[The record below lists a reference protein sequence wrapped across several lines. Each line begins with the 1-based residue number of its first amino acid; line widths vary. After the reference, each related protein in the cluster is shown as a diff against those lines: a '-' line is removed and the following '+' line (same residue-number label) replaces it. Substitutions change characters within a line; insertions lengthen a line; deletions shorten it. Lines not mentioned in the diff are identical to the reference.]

1 MSRRSEY
8 QAPWFHDALY
18 NAFIA
23 SGMSIPEIARKAR
36 ISKSHAYRIFAAEQW
51 PSVPV
56 MIRLEDAMGLE
67 RGTLVKAEEQ
77 TEKEREK
84 SSN

>member
-1 MSRRSEY
+1 MSRQTEY
-8 QAPWFHDALY
+8 QPPWFHDRLY
-18 NAFIA
+18 NSFIA
-23 SGMSIPEIARKAR
+23 SGLSIPEIARKAR

-56 MIRLEDAMGLE
+56 MLRLEDAMGLE
-67 RGTLVKAEEQ
+67 RGALIRA
-77 TEKEREK
+77 EK

>member
-1 MSRRSEY
+1 MSRQTEY
-8 QAPWFHDALY
+8 QPQWFREALY
-18 NAFIA
+18 QAWVS
-23 SGMSIPEIARKAR
+23 SGMTIPQVARKAS

-56 MIRLEDAMGLE
+56 MMRLEDAMGLE
-67 RGTLVKAEEQ
+67 RGTLIRK
-77 TEKEREK
+77 EK

>member
-1 MSRRSEY
+1 VGPVSRQTEY
-8 QAPWFHDALY
+8 QPPWFHDGLY
-18 NAFIA
+18 KAFIQ
-23 SGMSIPEIARKAR
+23 SGMSIPEIARKAN

-56 MIRLEDAMGLE
+56 MMRLEDAMGLE
-67 RGTLVKAEEQ
+67 RGTLIRK
-77 TEKEREK
+77 EK

>member
-1 MSRRSEY
+1 MSRQTEY
-8 QAPWFHDALY
+8 QPPWFHERLY
-18 NAFIA
+18 KGFRS
-23 SGMSIPEIARKAR
+23 SGLSIPEIARKAG

-56 MIRLEDAMGLE
+56 MLRLEDAMGLE
-67 RGTLVKAEEQ
+67 RGALIRT
-77 TEKEREK
+77 EK

>member
-1 MSRRSEY
+1 MSRHSEY
-8 QAPWFHDALY
+8 QAPWFHDRLY
-18 NAFIA
+18 KAFIN
-23 SGMSIPEIARKAR
+23 SGMSIPEIARKAS

-56 MIRLEDAMGLE
+56 MMRLEDAMGLE
-67 RGTLVKAEEQ
+67 HGALIK
-77 TEKEREK
+77 REN

>member
-1 MSRRSEY
+1 MLTRVSRKSEY
-8 QAPWFHDALY
+8 QPPWFHDRLY

-23 SGMSIPEIARKAR
+23 SGMSIPEIARKAG

-56 MIRLEDAMGLE
+56 MIRLEKALGLE
-67 RGTLVKAEEQ
+67 QGYLVG
-77 TEKEREK
+77 REK

>member
-1 MSRRSEY
+1 MSRQTEY
-8 QAPWFHDALY
+8 QAPWFHDRLY
-18 NAFIA
+18 KAFIQ
-23 SGMSIPEIARKAR
+23 SGLSIPEIAKKAS

-56 MIRLEDAMGLE
+56 MMRLESAMGLE
-67 RGTLVKAEEQ
+67 QGTLISK
-77 TEKEREK
+77 EK

>member
-1 MSRRSEY
+1 MSRHSEY

-18 NAFIA
+18 KAMVD
-23 SGMSIPEIARKAR
+23 SGMTVPQIAKKAG

-51 PSVPV
+51 PSIPV
-56 MIRLEDAMGLE
+56 MMRLEDALGLE
-67 RGTLVKAEEQ
+67 RGTIIRK
-77 TEKEREK
+77 EK